1 MTSRTRVHRPGIP
14 RDQVLTDRSVSD
26 EIGRSLT
33 TNFQAAMTPV
43 HATRQS
49 AGDTVDR
56 ILAAAA
62 RLFAEH
68 GFEAVSMNT
77 IADAAGVSKA
87 NVFHHFKSKNEL
99 YVAVLQ
105 HACRDASEH
114 LNDFD
119 QTHTPLADRLTR
131 FARSHLQSLLD
142 NEQVTRLS
150 LRELLRDSS
159 RYGQELAEK
168 VYGEKFSRFVAV
180 LRAGQQAG
188 ELRADIDPA
197 VVAIVLLGANV
208 FFFEARDVLAHFP
221 EVKFANNPE
230 RYSTLL
236 ADILLRGIRP
246 APTE

>member
-1 MTSRTRVHRPGIP
+1 
-14 RDQVLTDRSVSD
+14 LTDRSVSD
-26 EIGRSLT
+26 EIAGLFTSGTRL
-33 TNFQAAMTPV
+33 AMTPA
-43 HATRQS
+43 HATRQP
-49 AGDTVDR
+49 AGDAVDR

-68 GFEAVSMNT
+68 GFEAASMNT

-87 NVFHHFKSKNEL
+87 NVFHHFNTKNDL

-114 LNDFD
+114 LNDLD
-119 QTHTPLADRLTR
+119 REGQPLGERLTR
-131 FARSHLQSLLD
+131 FAGAHLQSLLAND
-142 NEQVTRLS
+142 QVTRLS

-159 RYGQELAEK
+159 RHGQELAEK

-197 VVAIVLLGANV
+197 VVATVLLGANV
-208 FFFEARDVLAHFP
+208 FFFEAREVLQHFP
-221 EVKFANNPE
+221 DVKFGNDPE
-230 RYSTLL
+230 RYSRML
-236 ADILLRGIRP
+236 ADVVLRGIRP
-246 APTE
+246 TTRE